1 MKPEPAGNPHS
12 CGKRLAATFAAAT
25 VVLAMAGFWAVSAE
39 AQITVKMATLVPE
52 GSSWHLILK
61 EAAEKWKKVSNG
73 QVNLIIYPG
82 GVAGDDPDVVRKMKL
97 GTLHAGVLVAVGVA
111 QIDKS
116 VYALGVPMMYA
127 SYDEVYSV
135 LEKMRPDLEA
145 SIEKQGFTV
154 LNWADGGWVHFFSR
168 KPVATP
174 DDLKKLKLFAWA
186 GDPDAIEIMQ
196 AAGFNPIPLPSTEI
210 ATALQT
216 GLVDVVPC
224 PPQVAV
230 ITQYYNHARNMTDLN
245 WQLLLGATVIS
256 NRIWDKIPANLHPPL
271 VEIMQEAGKKLRDEI
286 RQGGERDIEAM
297 RKRGLN
303 VVPVNASVRG
313 EWVKVAES
321 VYPKIRGRIVPAE
334 AFDAAMRYR
343 DEYRKRAT
351 K

>member
-1 MKPEPAGNPHS
+1 MKSEPAGSLHS
-12 CGKRLAATFAAAT
+12 HRKRLAPALAAAA
-25 VVLAMAGFWAVSAE
+25 VVLAVAGFWTVPAE

-61 EAAEKWKKVSNG
+61 EAAEKWKKISNG

-97 GTLHAGVLVAVGVA
+97 GTLHAGVLTAVGVA

-127 SYDEVYSV
+127 SYEEVYSV
-135 LEKMRPDLEA
+135 LDKMRPELEA
-145 SIEKQGFTV
+145 GVAKQGFTV

-168 KPVATP
+168 KPIALP

-216 GLVDVVPC
+216 GLVDAVPC

-230 ITQYYNHARNMTDLN
+230 ITQYYNYAKNMTDLN

-256 NRIWDKIPANLHPPL
+256 NRIWDKIPANLHAPL
-271 VEIMQEAGKKLRDEI
+271 ADVMQEAGKKLRDEI
-286 RQGGERDIEAM
+286 RQGGERDVEAM
-297 RKRGLN
+297 KKRGLN
-303 VVPVNASVRG
+303 VVSVDAKAHQ

-321 VYPKIRGRIVPAE
+321 VYLKIRGRIVPAE
-334 AFDAAMRYR
+334 SFDAAMRYR
-343 DEYRKRAT
+343 DEYRKRAA

>member
-1 MKPEPAGNPHS
+1 MKPELAHSSRSRRRLPAA
-12 CGKRLAATFAAAT
+12 KFTAATA
-25 VVLAMAGFWAVSAE
+25 VLAIFGFFVTSAD
-39 AQITVKMATLVPE
+39 AQITVKLATLVPE

-61 EAAEKWKKVSNG
+61 EAADKWKKVSNG
-73 QVNLIIYPG
+73 RVILNIYPG
-82 GVAGDDPDVVRKMKL
+82 GVAGDDPDVVRKMRL
-97 GTLHAGVLVAVGVA
+97 GTLHAGVLTAVGVA

-135 LEKMRPDLEA
+135 LGKMRPELEA
-145 SIEKQGFTV
+145 RIEKQGFTV

-174 DDLKKLKLFAWA
+174 EDLKQMKLFAWA
-186 GDPDAIEIMQ
+186 GDPDAIEIVK

-230 ITQYYNHARNMTDLN
+230 ITQYYNYAKNMTDLN
-245 WQLLLGATVIS
+245 WLLLLGATVI
-256 NRIWDKIPANLHPPL
+256 NKQVWEKIPADLHAPL
-271 VEIMQEAGKKLRDEI
+271 LEIMQDAGKKLQDEI
-286 RQGGERDIEAM
+286 RMGGERDVEAM
-297 RKRGLN
+297 KKRGLN
-303 VVPVNASVRG
+303 VVPVDANAR
-313 EWVKVAES
+313 EAWVKVAEG
-321 VYPKIRGRIVPAE
+321 VYPRIRGRIVPAD
-334 AFDAAMRYR
+334 AFDEAVRYR
-343 DEYRKRAT
+343 DEYRKRGA